1 MGLLDFLTKKKIKKP
16 SSTADTLDFFIPQFT
31 GTYDPELN
39 STYVAV
45 CDAHARHLSKIK
57 PFVKRNGEPVASKN
71 YMNRILAF
79 KMNPKMTAPQGWEI
93 LARDYF
99 MYNNAM
105 AWIEWDYTNYK
116 APLKAIW
123 PLDPDKNSM
132 QVVKGTTPGKI
143 YIKFILDGD
152 EKVVDYDEIILITRN
167 AKPST
172 LLGQASKAA
181 DPILKVIQTQ
191 YEGIEQAIIQSAY
204 IRFVIQS
211 PSPLKIEERKRR
223 AKEFADAYLGSDS
236 VGVAYVDGAQQLTRV
251 DSQAQYVKAKEM
263 QLFKEVIYELLGS
276 NEKIL
281 KSMYSED
288 EFQSYYESS
297 LEPYVLKLSVE
308 LTNKLLTQ
316 GEIEKGSEITIDVD
330 RLQTASLKTRV
341 MIADRYLK
349 LPVMIPNVVSDLLF
363 LPKSENGD
371 KEYRTLNYKE
381 EITDDEESDEE
392 EKPKETDPEEED
404 LKTNEEE
411 QDNA

>member
-1 MGLLDFLTKKKIKKP
+1 
-16 SSTADTLDFFIPQFT
+16 
-31 GTYDPELN
+31 
-39 STYVAV
+39 
-45 CDAHARHLSKIK
+45 
-57 PFVKRNGEPVASKN
+57 
-71 YMNRILAF
+71 MNRILAF

-105 AWIEWDYTNYK
+105 AWIEWDYSNYK

-211 PSPLKIEERKRR
+211 PSPLKLEERKRR

-404 LKTNEEE
+404 PKTDEEE